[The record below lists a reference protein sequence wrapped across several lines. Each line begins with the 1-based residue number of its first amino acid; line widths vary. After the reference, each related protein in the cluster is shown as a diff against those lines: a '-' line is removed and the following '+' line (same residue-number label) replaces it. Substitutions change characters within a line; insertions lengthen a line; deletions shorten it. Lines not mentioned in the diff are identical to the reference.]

1 MADIVCQDIHKYY
14 GDNHILQGISFE
26 IYEGE
31 RVGFLVKMEQEKPL
45 FLIY

>member
-31 RVGFLVKMEQEKPL
+31 RVGLGKNGAGKPL